1 MLPHWPPSQ
10 YYDVSGV
17 FPMNSLVQQSF
28 SKAQNNRYA
37 NRTNSRYVRLD
48 WSLLSIFFT
57 RLIYLFPSCSWFSN
71 RNKGRQNDFRSS
83 ISENSVN
90 SNPIGSRSNTKTSSG
105 GGNLNNSNSSSTGSG
120 SGSSGKSHSDVS
132 RNGTPGGS
140 SSTLSAESSHFT
152 NNKNS
157 VDSNPSTN
165 NTATSHQ
172 RVAVTSNSQD
182 CSSQFV
188 PTKDT
193 ALPQR

>member
-1 MLPHWPPSQ
+1 ML
-10 YYDVSGV
+10 
-17 FPMNSLVQQSF
+17 
-28 SKAQNNRYA
+28 
-37 NRTNSRYVRLD
+37 
-48 WSLLSIFFT
+48 
-57 RLIYLFPSCSWFSN
+57 SN
-71 RNKGRQNDFRSS
+71 RNKGRQNDFRNS

-90 SNPIGSRSNTKTSSG
+90 SGPIGSRSNAKTSSG
-105 GGNLNNSNSSSTGSG
+105 GGNLNNISNSISTGSG

-132 RNGTPGGS
+132 RNGTPGGQL
-140 SSTLSAESSHFT
+140 STLSAESSHFT
-152 NNKNS
+152 SNKNS

-182 CSSQFV
+182 CSLQFV